1 MGSTAVKNAHAM
13 ALPAN
18 IYGKEPNVQMW
29 IEGSQ
34 DVKWQITYK
43 EKRTCIECVCGYRG
57 YLY

>member
-34 DVKWQITYK
+34 DVKWQKTYK
-43 EKRTCIECVCGYRG
+43 EKRTCIECVFI
-57 YLY
+57 